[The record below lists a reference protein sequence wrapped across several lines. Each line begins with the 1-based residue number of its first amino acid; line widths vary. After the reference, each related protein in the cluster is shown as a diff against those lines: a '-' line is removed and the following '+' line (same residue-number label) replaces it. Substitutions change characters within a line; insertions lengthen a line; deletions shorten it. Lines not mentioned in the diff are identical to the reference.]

1 MKKLLT
7 IISLLM
13 IFVPI
18 KALALEGEEEVTLSN
33 CVDSTSAR
41 FILNNKEIKVKFI
54 GIEAGEFI
62 ITDELDEING
72 GSIDEYVCSL
82 LKNAEK
88 IKLEYEPNISDTDK
102 YGRTNAWVFIDD
114 ELLESHLVSL
124 GYAKVAFLYDDYK
137 YNEEIL
143 AKEKEAKENNLGIW
157 KKKEP
162 IEEKIIEDDIIE
174 EEEKEK
180 DFFGVI
186 GDFFKGIFNGIVDFF
201 NGMVEDITK

>member
-1 MKKLLT
+1 MKKLLI
-7 IISLLM
+7 IISLLI

-18 KALALEGEEEVTLSN
+18 KAFALEGEEEVTLSN

-41 FILNNKEIKVKFI
+41 FILNNEEIKVKFI

-62 ITDELDEING
+62 ITNELDEING
-72 GSIDEYVCSL
+72 GSVDEYVCSL

-88 IKLEYEPNISDTDK
+88 IKIEYEPNISEKDK
-102 YGRTNAWVFIDD
+102 YGRTNAWVFVDD

-143 AKEKEAKENNLGIW
+143 EKEKEAKENNLGIW
-157 KKKEP
+157 KDKEP
-162 IEEKIIEDDIIE
+162 IEDRTIEDDIITE
-174 EEEKEK
+174 EEEK

-201 NGMVEDITK
+201 NGIVEDIIK

>member
-1 MKKLLT
+1 MKKLLL
-7 IISLLM
+7 IISLLI

-18 KALALEGEEEVTLSN
+18 NALALEGEDEVTLSN

-72 GSIDEYVCSL
+72 GSVDEYVCGL

-88 IKLEYEPNISDTDK
+88 IKIEYEPNISDEDK

-137 YNEEIL
+137 YNDEIL
-143 AKEKEAKENNLGIW
+143 ENEKEAKENKLGIW
-157 KKKEP
+157 KEKET
-162 IEEKIIEDDIIE
+162 IEDRTIEDDIIE
-174 EEEKEK
+174 EEEPK

-201 NGMVEDITK
+201 NGIVEDIIK

>member
-1 MKKLLT
+1 MKKLLL
-7 IISLLM
+7 IISLLI

-18 KALALEGEEEVTLSN
+18 NALALEGEDEVTLSN

-88 IKLEYEPNISDTDK
+88 IKLEYEPNISDEDK

-137 YNEEIL
+137 YNDEIL
-143 AKEKEAKENNLGIW
+143 ENEKEAKENKLGIW
-157 KKKEP
+157 KEKET
-162 IEEKIIEDDIIE
+162 IEDRTIEDDIIE
-174 EEEKEK
+174 EEEPK

-201 NGMVEDITK
+201 NGIVEDIIK

>member
-1 MKKLLT
+1 MEKKY
-7 IISLLM
+7 
-13 IFVPI
+13 
-18 KALALEGEEEVTLSN
+18 
-33 CVDSTSAR
+33 CVVCGSENFSR
-41 FILNNKEIKVKFI
+41 SKLYCSVK
-54 GIEAGEFI
+54 
-62 ITDELDEING
+62 
-72 GSIDEYVCSL
+72 C
-82 LKNAEK
+82 KNQAYYK
-88 IKLEYEPNISDTDK
+88 QN
-102 YGRTNAWVFIDD
+102 RD

-157 KKKEP
+157 KNKEP

-174 EEEKEK
+174 KEEKEK

>member
-1 MKKLLT
+1 MKKLLL
-7 IISLLM
+7 IISLLI

-18 KALALEGEEEVTLSN
+18 NALALEGEDEVTLSN

-88 IKLEYEPNISDTDK
+88 IKLEYEPNISDEDK

-137 YNEEIL
+137 YNDEIL
-143 AKEKEAKENNLGIW
+143 ENEKVAKENKLGIW
-157 KKKEP
+157 KEKET
-162 IEEKIIEDDIIE
+162 IEDRTIEDDIIE
-174 EEEKEK
+174 EEEPK

-201 NGMVEDITK
+201 NGIVEDIIK